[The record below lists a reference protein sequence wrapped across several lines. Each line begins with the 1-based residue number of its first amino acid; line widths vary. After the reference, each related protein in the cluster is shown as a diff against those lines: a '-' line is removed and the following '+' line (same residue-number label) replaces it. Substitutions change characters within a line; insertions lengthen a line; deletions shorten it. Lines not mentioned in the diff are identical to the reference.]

1 MSKRLYSIDAPD
13 QLRLKVARAEIE
25 AVLKKHDLAGAVVL
39 HTPGMS
45 EFFYDIQPSYSC
57 VRIDEAAK
65 SVHVKSKLAEYGG
78 DAVTQRHD
86 QAASANMLRALYDGM
101 ENAALMFGFAAMYV
115 DNAVAA
121 THTEAVHTPDPM
133 EARKQ

>member
-1 MSKRLYSIDAPD
+1 MKRLYSIEAPD
-13 QLRLKVARAEIE
+13 QARLKIARTEIE

-45 EFFYDIQPSYSC
+45 EFFYDISPSYSC

-65 SVHVKSKLAEYGG
+65 TVHVKSKLADYGG
-78 DAVTQRHD
+78 DAVAQLHD

-101 ENAALMFGFAAMYV
+101 ENAALMFGYAGMYV
-115 DNAVAA
+115 DKAVTA
-121 THTEAVHTPDPM
+121 THTEGVHTPDPM
-133 EARKQ
+133 EATKQ